1 VLGGH
6 GQDMS
11 QSHRYPS
18 DLTDEEWAYVGP
30 LLPAP
35 SKDGRKEKHDR
46 RDIVDA
52 ILYVTHNGVVWRA
65 IPADFPPWK
74 TVYGFF
80 ERWKKKGVVICV
92 HDSLR
97 DAVRAAEGRATEP
110 TAGVIDSQSVKGA
123 PTVAAGARGFDAG
136 KKVNGRKRFIVVD
149 TLGLLLAVLVLPASR
164 QDRDGGRQLLLDHYF
179 ATPSCRHLFADGGF
193 AGRLVDWAADILTT
207 TVEIVRKKDGQKG
220 FQPLPKRWVVERT
233 LAWITGHRR
242 LVRDYERDPESS
254 TTFIYWAMIRTMA
267 RRLARGT
274 TVTRWTPRATTE
286 R

>member
-1 VLGGH
+1 
-6 GQDMS
+6 MS
-11 QSHRYPS
+11 RSHRYPS

-80 ERWKKKGVVICV
+80 ERWKKKGVVIRA
-92 HDSLR
+92 HGALR
-97 DAVRAAEGRATEP
+97 DEVRAAEGRKVGP
-110 TAGVIDSQSVKGA
+110 TAGVIDSQSVKGS
-123 PTVAAGARGFDAG
+123 PMVAAGARGFDAG

-149 TLGLLLAVLVLPASR
+149 TLGLLLGVLVLPASR
-164 QDRDGGRQLLLDHYF
+164 QDRDGARQLLLDHYF
-179 ATPSCRHLFADGGF
+179 ATPSCRHVFADGGF
-193 AGRLVDWAADILTT
+193 AGKFVEWAGRILKT

-220 FQPLPKRWVVERT
+220 FKPLPKRWVVERT
-233 LAWITGHRR
+233 LAWITSHRR
-242 LVRDYERDPESS
+242 LARDYERDPESS
-254 TTFIYWAMIRTMA
+254 TAFIYWSMIRTMA

-274 TVTRWTPRATTE
+274 TAARWTPRTATE